1 MAYRSCVVDIFTDIF
16 FWFLLAITVVAF
28 PIVGAVIAQN
38 KGRNARA
45 WFLGILLFPLSGL
58 LILVLLPPRRPDAIR
73 GGGVVADED
82 VHI

>member
-1 MAYRSCVVDIFTDIF
+1 VDIFKDIF
-16 FWFLLAITVVAF
+16 FWFLLAVTVVAF

-45 WFLGILLFPLSGL
+45 WFLGVLLFPLSGI
-58 LILVLLPPRRPDAIR
+58 LILLLLPSLKRQS
-73 GGGVVADED
+73 GVIGVDGAVEAED